1 MTDVR
6 LVKAV
11 LELDPGTRAL
21 LDLSLRRAIPDEQV
35 ARVLAVDVS
44 EIPRRR
50 AHGIAE
56 LADKLEVPGPSELAM
71 LLVALPHLPET
82 AWGVP
87 KPARRL
93 RRFPTSVPRAQRAGA
108 YRRAAAAASPLV
120 ALAAVIAALL
130 VSNGSEQHPSATLT
144 GATGGGGHQG
154 AGAAVASD
162 ARHGLPRGAEIAS
175 IESPTPAD
183 LRPSDTHPHRARH
196 AKHAAAHQASA
207 HAHRTGGSRRGA
219 GVHHHLRSHPQ
230 HSAPAPHPVA
240 AAPTAPPPA
249 PSGKPVSAPV
259 VSVSHPSHGHAHG
272 LGHDRPAPGKTVGHS
287 NWPAQPGQNGGGAK
301 VPPGLLKKG

>member
-6 LVKAV
+6 LVNAV
-11 LELDPGTRAL
+11 RELDPGTRAL

-71 LLVALPHLPET
+71 LLVALPHLPEA
-82 AWGVP
+82 AWSVP
-87 KPARRL
+87 KPARTL
-93 RRFPTSVPRAQRAGA
+93 RRFPTRVPRAQRAGA

-130 VSNGSEQHPSATLT
+130 VSNGSEQHASGTLT

-183 LRPSDTHPHRARH
+183 LRPSHARPRRARH

-219 GVHHHLRSHPQ
+219 AVHHHLRPHSQ

-240 AAPTAPPPA
+240 AAPAPPPST
-249 PSGKPVSAPV
+249 PSGQPGSAQV
-259 VSVSHPSHGHAHG
+259 VSVSHPSHGHARA
-272 LGHDRPAPGKTVGHS
+272 LGHGKPAPGKAVGHS
-287 NWPAQPGQNGGGAK
+287 DWPAQPGQNGEGAK